1 MINFVNFST
10 ENHLLSLFFGS
21 GLNLIFQWKA
31 QSLIFIK
38 SLFRS
43 FAVEFI
49 FWTTKKR
56 EMSTAN
62 NFVMLNLLD
71 HFALNVS
78 FSQCAS
84 VFFTYYPSKIYS
96 FKVINRHHRKMW
108 NMFKVNNKEMRTMLV
123 TSFWPR

>member
-1 MINFVNFST
+1 MINLVNF
-10 ENHLLSLFFGS
+10 LLKIISCACFLGS
-21 GLNLIFQWKA
+21 GLNLIFHWKA

-56 EMSTAN
+56 EVSTAN

-123 TSFWPR
+123 TSFWRR